1 MGGGGLAGAKNTT
14 FRSFG
19 RVCLLLLAYWVLN
32 LNSPGSRWNFSHAKG
47 QCVAMLKFLDSKMIP
62 SFLLRWNIFQL
73 QLLLI
78 SLLISKWKTR
88 NRPCVSVMTH
98 YSMYSTTPFDSDVA
112 HTFLTSGCIVPRNC
126 RFWELCHAMPA
137 YTVSHT
143 AQVMAFDFRLIS

>member
-47 QCVAMLKFLDSKMIP
+47 QCVAMLKFLDSKMTL
-62 SFLLRWNIFQL
+62 SFLLRWNILQL
-73 QLLLI
+73 QPMVLALLI
-78 SLLISKWKTR
+78 SNWKTR
-88 NRPCVSVMTH
+88 NGPCASVMTH
-98 YSMYSTTPFDSDVA
+98 YSMYSTIPFDSGVA
-112 HTFLTSGCIVPRNC
+112 HTFLKSGCTVLRNC
-126 RFWELCHAMPA
+126 PLWESCHAMPA

-143 AQVMAFDFRLIS
+143 TQAMAFDLRLI